1 MKNWEKSTCLINLLL
16 RNGLREFT
24 TWPQV
29 TLVQVQGK
37 HFHLY
42 ATCFPKVISSFLI
55 ISSQQWILNWCL
67 ILLERTCQQPA
78 FNITFNPIGKHTIH
92 VDSGLEGDW
101 CGIIPLGQ
109 PCKSITTTGLKWNLD
124 QGSLSFSS
132 MISTSNTWAEG
143 STVVTIDTSDPV
155 LWSMGIKMLQA
166 GDAHGKMWRS
176 HALTLIVISPEA
188 A

>member
-1 MKNWEKSTCLINLLL
+1 MVWENLLL
-16 RNGLREFT
+16 DHRSPWCRCEASTFT
-24 TWPQV
+24 CMPPV
-29 TLVQVQGK
+29 T
-37 HFHLY
+37 
-42 ATCFPKVISSFLI
+42 FPKVISSFLI